1 MGFIEKI
8 SPKWAYKREA
18 WRQANEIQKR
28 NYDAGMYDRQNR
40 NWFAHNESGEQ
51 TDKYFRGTV
60 RARSRDLERNS
71 DLMNANI
78 HPWVRNVVG
87 KGYTLEAKTDD
98 EEFNDNI
105 EKLWVKWCKKD
116 NCDVTGSQ
124 SFWEMARMAI
134 RRKRVD
140 GGILFIKCY
149 TRGGIV
155 PFKLQALEVDE
166 LDEVQ
171 SKPNYEGNKVVG
183 GIEYNSYNK
192 AVGYWI

>member
-78 HPWVRNVVG
+78 HPCLSNRRASASAARSNVDRPG
-87 KGYTLEAKTDD
+87 A
-98 EEFNDNI
+98 
-105 EKLWVKWCKKD
+105 
-116 NCDVTGSQ
+116 SPPR
-124 SFWEMARMAI
+124 S
-134 RRKRVD
+134 
-140 GGILFIKCY
+140 
-149 TRGGIV
+149 RG
-155 PFKLQALEVDE
+155 
-166 LDEVQ
+166 
-171 SKPNYEGNKVVG
+171 
-183 GIEYNSYNK
+183 
-192 AVGYWI
+192 

>member
-105 EKLWVKWCKKD
+105 EKL
-116 NCDVTGSQ
+116 
-124 SFWEMARMAI
+124 
-134 RRKRVD
+134 
-140 GGILFIKCY
+140 
-149 TRGGIV
+149 
-155 PFKLQALEVDE
+155 
-166 LDEVQ
+166 
-171 SKPNYEGNKVVG
+171 
-183 GIEYNSYNK
+183 
-192 AVGYWI
+192 